1 MEGPRLDKQLVTV
14 RARCPPCRPAAALRL
29 LPFICSLAVDALT
42 PHLAR
47 HIIDNTLQSMDM
59 EVVYSH
65 GWEGDQGGGQL
76 SAATDPTKYEE
87 AYNTTVWDEML
98 QVYTAMF
105 HWIGC

>member
-1 MEGPRLDKQLVTV
+1 MQACSSIAAPAIHLLS
-14 RARCPPCRPAAALRL
+14 CCRRPYPA
-29 LPFICSLAVDALT
+29 
-42 PHLAR
+42 HLAR

-76 SAATDPTKYEE
+76 SAASDPTKYEE